1 MVRFSLLLSA
11 VMLSILNSRVH
22 VSGDDWPCWRG
33 IHQDGIARESNLL
46 KTWPDSGPQE
56 LWRVPLGEGFSGIS
70 VVNGKAYTMYA
81 EGKDEFV
88 VCLDTQDGSTVWK
101 TPSGESVENQY
112 GNGPR
117 STPTIDAGHVY
128 THGSTGS
135 LLCLDAETG
144 DKVWGFNTLE
154 RFNGKNLDYGLSASP
169 VVVDDMLIV
178 VVGAPDG
185 KSLVALNKTTGDLL
199 WGSLNDQGG
208 YATPLLLEVDGLRQ
222 LAVLTGEAIVGV
234 AFKDGQEL
242 WRHPWKTSEDANV
255 ATPIFHDGKLF
266 VSSGYGTGCA
276 LFELSAENGKASANQ
291 LWASKRM
298 KNYFSSSVLYEGH
311 LYGFNNNRLACME
324 FETGDALWQERGFNR
339 GSLLIADDL
348 MFILGER
355 GTLALAQPSA
365 DDYQEL
371 ASVKGIIEPKTWTIP
386 TIANGK
392 IYLRNEQEMVCLQV
406 AAE

>member
-1 MVRFSLLLSA
+1 
-11 VMLSILNSRVH
+11 
-22 VSGDDWPCWRG
+22 
-33 IHQDGIARESNLL
+33 
-46 KTWPDSGPQE
+46 
-56 LWRVPLGEGFSGIS
+56 
-70 VVNGKAYTMYA
+70 
-81 EGKDEFV
+81 
-88 VCLDTQDGSTVWK
+88 
-101 TPSGESVENQY
+101 
-112 GNGPR
+112 
-117 STPTIDAGHVY
+117 
-128 THGSTGS
+128 
-135 LLCLDAETG
+135 
-144 DKVWGFNTLE
+144 
-154 RFNGKNLDYGLSASP
+154 
-169 VVVDDMLIV
+169 LIV

-185 KSLVALNKTTGDLL
+185 KSLVALNKTTGDLV
-199 WGSLNDQGG
+199 WSSLDDQGG
-208 YATPLLLEVDGLRQ
+208 YATPLLLEVDGLQQ

-234 AFKDGQEL
+234 ALKDGQEL

-324 FETGDALWQERGFNR
+324 FDSGDALWQERGFNR

-355 GTLALAQPSA
+355 GTLALAQPNA
-365 DDYQEL
+365 DKYEEL